1 MQPQLIKTKEP
12 ILVRMN
18 NLPPGAIRF
27 VAKPNDFENPL
38 AEITP
43 DGIFRVHVDPTD
55 ENTKAFID
63 LVNRSLRGDS
73 PLTAME
79 VINGEQDCH
88 AQ

>member
-1 MQPQLIKTKEP
+1 MEPQVIKTSEP
-12 ILVRMN
+12 LLVRMN
-18 NLPPGAIRF
+18 DRPPGAIQF
-27 VAKPNDFENPL
+27 FTKPNDFKNPA

-55 ENTKAFID
+55 ENAKAFND
-63 LVNRSLRGDS
+63 LVNRSLRGAS

-79 VINGEQDCH
+79 VIDGKQDCY